1 MSMRPNRPGRGGG
14 DREGRGGSDRGGSE
28 RGGGERNRGGS
39 DRGGGERERPEDRRG
54 GGGRSADGTPT
65 SELPAMERAMER
77 AVDRERADEVRM
89 AEQLK
94 TRVQKRFD
102 ELGMAN
108 SASSVVAPQSVLNVE
123 NSGSGST
130 IDLDLTV
137 LSFAQWVSEMKS
149 RQNNSHHQMQ
159 AEMSIIRNAISS
171 NNTDLG
177 DFKRHSAAIQ
187 QQMQSEINEIR
198 ESLSS
203 VFMEI
208 TGAVRDNAAAD
219 QDIKLKI
226 QSLNE
231 QAVRNE
237 TAFAQLAD
245 AADQSQSKLRNAVQ
259 EMQLQSERMREEL
272 GSLTRINENLETSLS
287 DRYNRIAVDMD
298 RVGNDLHVQ
307 LERRKEHLKKMVN
320 DVMMIGESL
329 HNLVADFGDQKKMT
343 FEVQNQLQ
351 SNLYIVDQALRP
363 VEDPLTR
370 GRPPLRTQAL
380 SSESLPQARTLTPQR
395 TPDQPVNVLQGTTS
409 SMTLPANMRTVPVTT
424 AAALPTQAMAAAM
437 GGTMPMPA
445 RSIVYR

>member
-1 MSMRPNRPGRGGG
+1 
-14 DREGRGGSDRGGSE
+14 
-28 RGGGERNRGGS
+28 
-39 DRGGGERERPEDRRG
+39 
-54 GGGRSADGTPT
+54 
-65 SELPAMERAMER
+65 MERM
-77 AVDRERADEVRM
+77 VDRERVEETSM
-89 AEQLK
+89 AEQLNSK
-94 TRVQKRFD
+94 VRD
-102 ELGMAN
+102 LGMAN
-108 SASSVVAPQSVLNVE
+108 SASSVLVPQTE
-123 NSGSGST
+123 NSSPSST

-149 RQNNSHHQMQ
+149 RQHNSHHQMQ

-320 DVMMIGESL
+320 DVMLIGESL

-351 SNLYIVDQALRP
+351 SNLYIVDQSLRP
-363 VEDPLTR
+363 AEDILAR
-370 GRPPLRTQAL
+370 GRQPVRTQAL

-395 TPDQPVNVLQGTTS
+395 SPDSQPVNVLQGTTS
-409 SMTLPANMRTVPVTT
+409 SMTLPANMRTVPMT
-424 AAALPTQAMAAAM
+424 AAAPVPMTAAV
-437 GGTMPMPA
+437 GGTMPLPA